1 VDWDAFDAV
10 FRAAALRVPPL
21 AEARVMRAYAGVRDL
36 TPDYHGILG
45 PAAQAPGL
53 HVACG
58 FSGHGFM
65 HAPAIGILMAEIL
78 LDGGASSMDVGAL
91 SLDRFAAGKLRA
103 EANMF

>member
-1 VDWDAFDAV
+1 MS
-10 FRAAALRVPPL
+10 RALERLRAL
-21 AEARVMRAYAGVRDL
+21 
-36 TPDYHGILG
+36 
-45 PAAQAPGL
+45 PGADGL
-53 HVACG
+53 FVIAG

-78 LDGGASSMDVGAL
+78 LDGRASSMDVGAL